1 MRVPPDWP
9 IEKIEKSEVYSIG
22 RTMFFISEGISMS
35 DVYYNRGPQGGEFLT
50 KFPVQSL
57 TPTWLKQIILES
69 LNEDPLA
76 RPTLRELSIQ
86 LMAVVS

>member
-1 MRVPPDWP
+1 
-9 IEKIEKSEVYSIG
+9 
-22 RTMFFISEGISMS
+22 MS
-35 DVYYNRGPQGGEFLT
+35 DVYYNRGPQGGEFHT
-50 KFPVQSL
+50 NFPAHSL
-57 TPTWLKQIILES
+57 SPTWLKQIILGS